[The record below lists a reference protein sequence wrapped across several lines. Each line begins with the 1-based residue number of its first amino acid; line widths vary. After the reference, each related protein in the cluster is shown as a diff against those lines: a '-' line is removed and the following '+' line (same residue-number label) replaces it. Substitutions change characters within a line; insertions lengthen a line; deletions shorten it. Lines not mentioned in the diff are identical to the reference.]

1 MDFLINIFH
10 VLLYQPLFNA
20 LIYLYNTVAFHDLGI
35 AIIELTIIIRFL
47 LYPLTKK
54 AIVSQKALSAL
65 QPKIKEIQERLKE
78 KKEEM
83 AKELMAL
90 YKEYKINPFSSLL
103 LFIIQIP
110 IIIALYLVFLNEAFP
125 EINVDLLYSFVPIP
139 ELINLDF
146 LGFIT
151 VTERSIVLALLAGV
165 TAFFQVRFA
174 MPAPGPR
181 KENASMKD
189 DMIRNLQVQIR
200 YMMPVL
206 ITVFAYWISAVVAL
220 YFITSNL
227 FAIGQ
232 ELYMRQ
238 TVKKEKKKEEGIVEA
253 EVKEV

>member
-1 MDFLINIFH
+1 MFSNIFH
-10 VLLYQPLFNA
+10 AIAYDPIYNFLVFLVDIIPGGSVGVAVILATVVVKIILFPL
-20 LIYLYNTVAFHDLGI
+20 
-35 AIIELTIIIRFL
+35 
-47 LYPLTKK
+47 
-54 AIVSQKALSAL
+54 SLSAVRTQMVL
-65 QPKIKEIQERLKE
+65 KTVQPKIKEVQDRLKD

-90 YKEYKINPFSSLL
+90 YKKYKINPFSSLL

-110 IIIALYLVFLNEAFP
+110 IIIALYLVFLREAFP
-125 EINVDLLYSFVPIP
+125 VINTDILYSFVPIP

-146 LGFIT
+146 FGFIT
-151 VTERSIVLALLAGV
+151 VTDRSIVLALLAGI
-165 TAFFQVRFA
+165 TQFFQVRFA

-181 KENASMKD
+181 KKDATMKE
-189 DMIRNLQVQIR
+189 DMVRNLQLQLR
-200 YMMPVL
+200 FMMPVL
-206 ITVFAYWISAVVAL
+206 ITIFAYMISAVVAL

-238 TVKKEKKKEEGIVEA
+238 TVKKEKKEEEIATA

>member
-1 MDFLINIFH
+1 MISDIFH
-10 VLLYQPLFNA
+10 AVAYDPIYNLLVFLVDVIPGGSVGLAVVFATIVVKIILFPL
-20 LIYLYNTVAFHDLGI
+20 
-35 AIIELTIIIRFL
+35 
-47 LYPLTKK
+47 
-54 AIVSQKALSAL
+54 SLSAVRTQMVMKVA
-65 QPKIKEIQERLKE
+65 QPKIKDIQERLKD
-78 KKEEM
+78 KREEM

-110 IIIALYLVFLNEAFP
+110 IIIALYLVFLREAFP
-125 EINVDLLYSFVPIP
+125 EINVDLLYSFVAIP
-139 ELINLDF
+139 DVISLDF

-151 VTERSIVLALLAGV
+151 VTERSIVLALLAGI
-165 TAFFQVRFA
+165 TQFFQIRFA
-174 MPAPGPR
+174 LPAPGPR

-189 DMIRNLQVQIR
+189 DMIRNLQVQMR

-206 ITVFAYWISAVVAL
+206 ITVFAYMISAVVAL

-238 TVKKEKKKEEGIVEA
+238 TVKKEKKEEEGVVEA